1 MARILFTWELGGGL
15 GHVVRFAPIVRELT
29 SAGHDMFAA
38 LRDLSRAQTL
48 LGQYGV
54 RYFQAPFKNTTSA
67 NRIDPAR
74 TYAHILHNT
83 GFADLEELR
92 ALAGAWRNLY
102 DLVKPDLIVFDH
114 SPIGLL
120 AARTIGAKRVVMGTG
135 FSCPPDVRPLPDF
148 RPWLA
153 DASEKLRR
161 DEDAVL
167 KRVNALLESS
177 RLEPLQRLSQLYSQ
191 VDTTILTTFA
201 ELDPYPHRERTEYYG
216 AWSEAGGGLPTW
228 PSVPGKRVFAYLKPF
243 PGLSRLL
250 EALRQL
256 GQPAIVYVEPLD
268 SNLRSQFESGTLRLE
283 SERLDLNA
291 VGSTCDLAILNG
303 GHGATALVLLAG
315 KPLLEIPLHLEQ
327 ALNAAAVVRLNAG
340 LRADANRPEEII
352 SNLMSL
358 LQREEC
364 AEGARRFA
372 ARYAAFNPQEAIRR
386 ITERIGFLLR

>member
-29 SAGHDMFAA
+29 SAGHEVFAA
-38 LRDLSRAQTL
+38 VRDLSRAQTL

-67 NRIDPAR
+67 NRMDPAR

-102 DLVKPDLIVFDH
+102 DFVKPDLIVFDH
-114 SPIGLL
+114 SPIALL

-135 FSCPPDVRPLPDF
+135 FSCPPDVWPLPDF

-161 DEDAVL
+161 DEDGVL
-167 KRVNALLESS
+167 LTVNTLLESWQVE
-177 RLEPLQRLSQLYSQ
+177 RLQRLSQLYGQ
-191 VDTTILTTFA
+191 VDAILLTTFA
-201 ELDPYPHRERTEYYG
+201 ELDPYPHRERAEYYG
-216 AWSEAGGGLPTW
+216 AWSEPGGVAPTW
-228 PSVPGKRVFAYLKPF
+228 PNVTGTRIFAYLKPF

-256 GQPAIVYVEPLD
+256 ARPAIVYVQPLD
-268 SNLRSQFESGTLRLE
+268 SNLRTQFECPTLRLE
-283 SERLDLNA
+283 SERLDLDA
-291 VGSTCDLAILNG
+291 VGSTSDLAILNG
-303 GHGATALVLLAG
+303 GHGATALMLLAG
-315 KPLLEIPLHLEQ
+315 KRLLEIPLHLEQ

-340 LRADANRPEEII
+340 LRAEANRPEEIV
-352 SNLMSL
+352 SNLTTL
-358 LQREEC
+358 LQRQEC

-372 ARYAAFNPQEAIRR
+372 ARYAAFKPQEAIRR
-386 ITERIGFLLR
+386 IAERIESIL